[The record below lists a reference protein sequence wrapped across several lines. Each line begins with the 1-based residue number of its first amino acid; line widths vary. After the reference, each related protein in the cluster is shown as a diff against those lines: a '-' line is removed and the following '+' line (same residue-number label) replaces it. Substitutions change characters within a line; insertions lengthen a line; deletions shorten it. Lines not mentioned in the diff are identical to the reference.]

1 MDDNTQAPI
10 EWIENRL
17 NKFHETAAVLERA
30 IEDYLEWMA
39 VNAYAQSTQRHHK
52 QTLRKFLSF
61 IRAGRYLWDE
71 VFTRHTLKRFKK
83 IKGLTLAPG
92 VTGLARYLYSQ
103 GKIAHPIRARKALPP
118 LPGIYEDYLVYQK
131 RYRQRPDVVVKQ
143 IRRVLYAFDDYCKRS
158 GIELGSL
165 KIEHVDTFQKVF
177 FKDFA
182 GETCRAYR
190 YYLRRFLSY
199 LYHERRLL
207 TQNLAPLVIGRP
219 QYINA
224 KPPKFLRPAQVQ
236 KLFASLNPSCASG
249 MRTYAMVH
257 LAYTMGLRPK
267 EISQVRID
275 DISFSQQLLRLN
287 VRKADNP
294 VEIPI
299 PEHTLK
305 AVAVYLIGSRP
316 ESKYRRLFLTLHPP
330 HRPMHVNT
338 VGYHIGKAIKKT
350 GVNASAYWLRHT
362 YAQNLLEAG
371 ASVFEIKEM
380 LGHDYIESTRRYL
393 HVHTKLMRQVL
404 FDEIL

>member
-1 MDDNTQAPI
+1 MDDNIQTNI

-17 NKFHETAAVLERA
+17 KMFHETVVALERA
-30 IEDYLEWMA
+30 IEDYLDWMA
-39 VNAYAQSTQRHHK
+39 VNAYAQSTQRRHK
-52 QTLRKFLSF
+52 QTLRKFVSF
-61 IRAGRYLWDE
+61 ISEGRYLWDE
-71 VFTRHTLKRFKK
+71 IFTRHTLRRFKK
-83 IKGLTLAPG
+83 IRGLTQAHG

-103 GKIAHPIRARKALPP
+103 GKVAQPIWVRKALPP
-118 LPGIYEDYLVYQK
+118 LPGIYEDYLLYQK
-131 RYRQRPDVVVKQ
+131 TYRQRPDVVVKQ
-143 IRRVLYAFDDYCKRS
+143 IRRVLCAFDSHCKRS

-190 YYLRRFLSY
+190 YCLRRFLSY
-199 LYHERRLL
+199 LYHERRIL
-207 TQNLAPLVIGRP
+207 TQNLAPLVIGRRE
-219 QYINA
+219 YANA
-224 KPPKFLRPAQVQ
+224 KPPKFLRPAQVH
-236 KLFASLNPSCASG
+236 KLFASLSPTCASG
-249 MRTYAMVH
+249 IRTYAMVH

-267 EISQVRID
+267 EISQIRID

-287 VRKADNP
+287 VRKGGNP

-299 PEHTLK
+299 PGHTIK
-305 AVAVYLIGSRP
+305 AVAAYLIGSRP
-316 ESKYRRLFLTLHPP
+316 KSKYRRLLLTLRPP

-350 GVNASAYWLRHT
+350 GLNASAYWMRHT

-371 ASVFEIKEM
+371 ASIFEIKEM
-380 LGHDYIESTRRYL
+380 LGHDNIESTRRYL

-404 FDEIL
+404 FDETI